1 MRGYMFWVAFVAS
14 LGGLLFGFDTAV
26 ISGAE
31 NAIQQIYGLNNFW
44 HGFTIAT
51 ALIGTIIGAFVCGKP
66 AQKYGR
72 LVSLKVIG
80 ALYLISA
87 VGSAAVVNWY
97 AFMIFRFVGGLAVG
111 ASSVIGPMY
120 IAEIS
125 PSSWRGRFVAFFQF
139 NIVLGIVCAY
149 FSNYFIA
156 GMPNDWQWMLG
167 SESVPALL
175 FTVLLFTV
183 PESPRWLVSQ
193 GQEEKAAAIFVR
205 TGEGDVEG
213 EMAAIKESF
222 RTEAGIKK
230 ERLFQKKFTKPILI
244 AFLIATLNQLSGI
257 NAILYYAPRLLEMSG
272 VFRDGAMLQSVIVG
286 LTNLTFTMLGMALID
301 KLGRRTLIAIG
312 AVGMVVA
319 QAMVARGFY
328 LNEFEGYTLLIC
340 ICAYVACFALS
351 LGATIWVVI
360 AEVFPNSVRSDGQ
373 VLGSMTHWVWS
384 ALLTWFFPLCLFIG
398 GEYIFAFF
406 SIIAALS
413 LIFAWWLP
421 ETKGKSLEQIQKEL
435 VKEDAPAPSV
445 YNLKGGNL
453 TMTVTD
459 YGARVLSLM
468 VPDKDG
474 KLADVCVGYET
485 LNEYVECKGER
496 FFGAA
501 VGRLANRLGGAGFTL
516 DGKEYHLSA
525 NDNGNTLHGGHIG
538 VDRLIWKV
546 EEHTENSIT
555 FSLVDPAGNDG
566 WPGNLRI
573 WMKYTLT
580 PEDEFKVEYKADTD
594 APTLVNLSH
603 HTFFN
608 LTGDASKSILDHELT
623 INADRYIPIDEKLIP
638 TGEVASV
645 EGTAFDFRTPKAIGK
660 DIGSAETQLNNGNGY
675 DHNWCL
681 GGDGVRKAASLYE
694 PVSGRRMDVLTDQ
707 CGVQFYSGNFF
718 DGSYAGKNGK
728 VIGYRCALALE
739 TQKWPDAIHHEGFPD
754 TVLRPG
760 ETYEHVCVYRF
771 YV

>member
-72 LVSLKVIG
+72 LISLKVIG

-139 NIVLGIVCAY
+139 NIVLGIFCAY

-546 EEHTENSIT
+546 EEHAENSIT

-608 LTGDASKSILDHELT
+608 LTGDASKSILDHELA

-660 DIGSAETQLNNGNGY
+660 DIGSAETQLDNGNGY

>member
-72 LVSLKVIG
+72 LISLKVIG

-205 TGEGDVEG
+205 TGESDVEG

-468 VPDKDG
+468 VPDKEG
-474 KLADVCVGYET
+474 KQADVCVGYET

-516 DGKEYHLSA
+516 DGKEYQLSA

-608 LTGDASKSILDHELT
+608 LTGDASKSILDHELA

-638 TGEVASV
+638 TGEIASV

-660 DIGSAETQLNNGNGY
+660 DIGSAETQLDNGNGY